1 MPILAPA
8 ASASAEP
15 EEVEAY
21 SAGGTVIGDLAD
33 FDPSEGREYI
43 MIEEEMPVVSAFSFL
58 KNAWIEEGRPGA
70 EEMVIAPQTS
80 ARAAG
85 RACNPHVVNDQLT
98 VPTSGGSIDVYVA
111 KTTTTV
117 AFLVQSGR
125 TLSSTALN
133 NLASSWDST
142 IYPTMTT

>member
-1 MPILAPA
+1 MRIPEVSSMSEPRSTSALFLVTILFAAVFMPILAPA

-98 VPTSGGSIDVYVA
+98 VPTSGG
-111 KTTTTV
+111 
-117 AFLVQSGR
+117 
-125 TLSSTALN
+125 
-133 NLASSWDST
+133 
-142 IYPTMTT
+142 